1 MRRGEVEAV
10 DLVGRVARFHAGGL
24 GEDIGL
30 QREVD
35 FGAAHRA
42 VATAAETVEET
53 CRKRLMGTGKG
64 RNQCL
69 KPVRRL
75 ESRSQFPGSDPSPRR
90 KAQRV
95 EPFLSTGRGLLVARW
110 LWDARASQ
118 LGYSELMERQ
128 VSIRLPTPL
137 LNELDRRAR
146 RRRRPRA
153 DVIRAALA
161 AYIALPDGA
170 LEEYPAERVR
180 DLLGSV
186 QGLPADL
193 ASNANQYLADLGG
206 RRR

>member
-1 MRRGEVEAV
+1 
-10 DLVGRVARFHAGGL
+10 
-24 GEDIGL
+24 
-30 QREVD
+30 
-35 FGAAHRA
+35 
-42 VATAAETVEET
+42 
-53 CRKRLMGTGKG
+53 
-64 RNQCL
+64 
-69 KPVRRL
+69 
-75 ESRSQFPGSDPSPRR
+75 
-90 KAQRV
+90 
-95 EPFLSTGRGLLVARW
+95 
-110 LWDARASQ
+110 
-118 LGYSELMERQ
+118 MERQ

-170 LEEYPAERVR
+170 LEEYPVERVR

-186 QGLPADL
+186 RGLPADL